1 MSSFLSRFFPR
12 SLSRSRSRSL
22 SRIGVVDRVIVRGI
36 VECYRC
42 GMGRSAVIHI
52 YREREKTR

>member
-22 SRIGVVDRVIVRGI
+22 SRIGVVDRVMVRGI
-36 VECYRC
+36 VGCYRC
-42 GMGRSAVIHI
+42 EMGRSAVKYI
-52 YREREKTR
+52 YFEREQTR